1 MLFRSEKTKETR
13 DVDVKLGLTSDS
25 EVAVTAT
32 GLSVGDKLL
41 VKKAV
46 SKQTSNRMGPPPMH

>member
-1 MLFRSEKTKETR
+1 M
-13 DVDVKLGLTSDS
+13 DVKLGLTSDS